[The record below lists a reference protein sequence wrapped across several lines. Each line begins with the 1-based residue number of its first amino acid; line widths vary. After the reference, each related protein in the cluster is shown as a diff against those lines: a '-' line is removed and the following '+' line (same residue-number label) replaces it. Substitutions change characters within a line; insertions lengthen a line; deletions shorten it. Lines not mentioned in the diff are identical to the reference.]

1 MESAIYSTVRIT
13 SSYDIR
19 DKFNP
24 EELDSHG
31 KGIGTGFFIDENGHI
46 LTCYHVIEHSVK
58 IFINLPNAG
67 KKSYKARIISVYPEL
82 DLAIIKIHNY
92 ENKHYIKL
100 GSSDECRMGS
110 DTIAIGYPLGD
121 DDIKTTKGTI
131 SGKKDYL
138 IQTDTTINP
147 GNSGGPL
154 LNNKYEAI
162 GINSS
167 KMVGQSTEGTGYIV
181 PINIFKTVMDQ
192 MMASPIKEQ
201 NTGPEP
207 DPDPDPDPEPDQ
219 INEKIHIV
227 YKPNL
232 YCEYQ
237 ILDNGMMDLLTKQ
250 TDKKIE
256 GVMISM
262 LYKNS
267 PLVICDKGMNV
278 NDILMEFDEKKID
291 IYGDISTNTMLGDL
305 DLDSYVLRC
314 STNKK
319 INIKYY
325 SAKTQEIINTSIIL
339 KNEYLYKIPEIFYPQ
354 KIEYLNVSGIIIC
367 QLTLDHILDIVNFK
381 YSGSMKCQ
389 PSMFKYILK
398 ENREEPKI
406 FISSILPNS
415 NSADNKNFENNEGC
429 IISKVNGKKVSTIND
444 FKDAYKYNIL
454 VNGKKYVYM
463 QMITRQ
469 ILTLSIE

>member
-1 MESAIYSTVRIT
+1 MQSAIYSTVRIT

-31 KGIGTGFFIDENGHI
+31 KGIGTGFFIDTNGHI

-58 IFINLPNAG
+58 IFINLPDGG
-67 KKSYKARIISVYPEL
+67 KKSYKAIIISVYPEL
-82 DLAIIKIHNY
+82 DIAIIKIHNY
-92 ENKHYIKL
+92 KNKYFIIL
-100 GSSDECRMGS
+100 GSSDECKMGS

-167 KMVGQSTEGTGYIV
+167 KMVGQSTEGTGYII
-181 PINIFKTVMDQ
+181 PINIFKSVMNQ
-192 MMASPIKEQ
+192 MMKQNMEQ
-201 NTGPEP
+201 NMEQNIRNNLL
-207 DPDPDPDPEPDQ
+207 PDPEIRNNN
-219 INEKIHIV
+219 INII

-262 LYKNS
+262 LYKKS
-267 PLVICDKGMNV
+267 PLVVCDKGMSIS
-278 NDILMEFDEKKID
+278 DILIEFDGKKID

-314 STNKK
+314 STNNK

-325 SAKTQEIINTSIIL
+325 SAKTQEIIDTSVIL
-339 KNEYLYKIPEIFYPQ
+339 KNEYLYQIPEIFYPQ
-354 KIEYLNVSGIIIC
+354 KIEYLNISGIIIC
-367 QLTLDHILDIVNFK
+367 QLTLDHIIDIVNFK
-381 YSGSMKCQ
+381 YTGSMKCQ
-389 PSMFKYILK
+389 PSMFKYLLK
-398 ENREEPKI
+398 ENREKPKI
-406 FISSILPNS
+406 FISRILPNS

-429 IISKVNGKKVSTIND
+429 IITKVNGIEVSTISD
-444 FKDAYKYNIL
+444 FKNAYKNNIL
-454 VNGKKYVYM
+454 INSKKYVYM

-469 ILTLSIE
+469 ILTLLI